1 MRPGL
6 SQTKFDAAGQ
16 PSGRQLGGVRA
27 GRGHVEL
34 HRWRAVRSLP
44 RTVEKLTSPIDWSSL
59 NVSAWSAF
67 WPIGMMVACLSVK
80 KISPVRSSPLKR
92 AFEFSQ
98 YPFSQGK
105 PESI

>member
-1 MRPGL
+1 
-6 SQTKFDAAGQ
+6 
-16 PSGRQLGGVRA
+16 
-27 GRGHVEL
+27 
-34 HRWRAVRSLP
+34 
-44 RTVEKLTSPIDWSSL
+44 
-59 NVSAWSAF
+59 
-67 WPIGMMVACLSVK
+67 MMVACLSVK